1 MRHLSLLIIQCRIFY
16 SVCFDTFQDI
26 QSLSSYMFFNSFYL
40 TCDEHSGEF
49 LQGHLV
55 MWVAKT
61 YVILFTVQTY
71 YKKRILQVSLVAVGT
86 LLTKLMLDFLVNAK
100 HAFYIDHFSTPFF
113 LFYIGWDEDRS
124 EFHDVHFWT
133 NTLRK
138 TVFLSSQPRVN

>member
-1 MRHLSLLIIQCRIFY
+1 M
-16 SVCFDTFQDI
+16 CFDTFQDI

-40 TCDEHSGEF
+40 TCDEQSGEF

-61 YVILFTVQTY
+61 DVILFTVQTY

-100 HAFYIDHFSTPFF
+100 HAFYIDS
-113 LFYIGWDEDRS
+113 IC
-124 EFHDVHFWT
+124 V
-133 NTLRK
+133 
-138 TVFLSSQPRVN
+138 